1 MSYTARYDKGNWKA
15 ICDVC
20 GRLYKATMLQ
30 KRWDG
35 LMCCDDDWEIRQP
48 QDFVKGQ
55 ADHQI
60 APWLRDESSN
70 NFIPITLNAPIVNL
84 NVNSNCSLQVQYVEG
99 PAKQNATSIVTAVLN
114 WVRRF
119 PITAGA
125 REVNGSSIN
134 TNSLN

>member
-70 NFIPITLNAPIVNL
+70 NFIPFNFTSNL
-84 NVNSNCSLQVQYVEG
+84 NSFLSSSVTLTFAIAVHDYSNI
-99 PAKQNATSIVTAVLN
+99 NI
-114 WVRRF
+114 
-119 PITAGA
+119 I
-125 REVNGSSIN
+125 NGSVIN
-134 TNSLN
+134 KTTLG

>member
-20 GRLYKATMLQ
+20 GRLYKASMLQ

-70 NFIPITLNAPIVNL
+70 NFIPITLNAPIANF
-84 NVNSNCSLQVQYVEG
+84 NVSSNCSLLVQYVEG
-99 PAKQNATSIVTAVLN
+99 PAKQNVTSIVTAILN
-114 WVRRF
+114 WARSF

-125 REVNGSSIN
+125 RQINGSSIN
-134 TNSLN
+134 TNSIN

>member
-1 MSYTARYDKGNWKA
+1 
-15 ICDVC
+15 
-20 GRLYKATMLQ
+20 MLQ

-70 NFIPITLNAPIVNL
+70 NFIPFTFTRTL
-84 NVNSNCSLQVQYVEG
+84 
-99 PAKQNATSIVTAVLN
+99 TSV
-114 WVRRF
+114 
-119 PITAGA
+119 PQ
-125 REVNGSSIN
+125 GSSSSLTTLKIN
-134 TNSLN
+134 SVTFNQELNQEAINVKTIG

>member
-1 MSYTARYDKGNWKA
+1 
-15 ICDVC
+15 
-20 GRLYKATMLQ
+20 MLQ

-70 NFIPITLNAPIVNL
+70 NFILFNFTSTLTSVPQGSTSSLTALKINNVTFNQELNATAL
-84 NVNSNCSLQVQYVEG
+84 NVKTIG
-99 PAKQNATSIVTAVLN
+99 
-114 WVRRF
+114 
-119 PITAGA
+119 
-125 REVNGSSIN
+125 
-134 TNSLN
+134 

>member
-70 NFIPITLNAPIVNL
+70 NFITFAFTPPAVLISVTETVTLSTLLTPNPLKSTKAINGSVLNTITL
-84 NVNSNCSLQVQYVEG
+84 G
-99 PAKQNATSIVTAVLN
+99 
-114 WVRRF
+114 
-119 PITAGA
+119 
-125 REVNGSSIN
+125 
-134 TNSLN
+134 

>member
-60 APWLRDESSN
+60 APWLRDESAN
-70 NFIPITLNAPIVNL
+70 TFVPIGYWMTMTAYPVVCTATESHPPPTFKELGSVTETSTATISYFVR
-84 NVNSNCSLQVQYVEG
+84 
-99 PAKQNATSIVTAVLN
+99 PAV
-114 WVRRF
+114 
-119 PITAGA
+119 TAGA
-125 REVNGSSIN
+125 REINGSSIN
-134 TNSLN
+134 TNSIG

>member
-20 GRLYKATMLQ
+20 GRLYKASMLQ

-70 NFIPITLNAPIVNL
+70 NFIPIAFTFPSVLISILNTVTLLTKKIPGKTLSAFSTSSVSITKLVYLNTKTIDGAPI
-84 NVNSNCSLQVQYVEG
+84 NSTTIG
-99 PAKQNATSIVTAVLN
+99 
-114 WVRRF
+114 
-119 PITAGA
+119 
-125 REVNGSSIN
+125 
-134 TNSLN
+134 

>member
-1 MSYTARYDKGNWKA
+1 MSYTGRYDKGNWKA

-70 NFIPITLNAPIVNL
+70 NFIPFNFTSTLISVPQGSSSSLTTLKINNVVFNQELNA
-84 NVNSNCSLQVQYVEG
+84 E
-99 PAKQNATSIVTAVLN
+99 
-114 WVRRF
+114 
-119 PITAGA
+119 
-125 REVNGSSIN
+125 SIN
-134 TNSLN
+134 VKTIG

>member
-35 LMCCDDDWEIRQP
+35 LMCCDEDWEIRQP

-60 APWLRDESSN
+60 APWLRDESAN
-70 NFIPITLNAPIVNL
+70 NFIPFNFTSNLTAAPQGSTSTLTALKINNVTFNQELNATAI
-84 NVNSNCSLQVQYVEG
+84 NVKPLG
-99 PAKQNATSIVTAVLN
+99 
-114 WVRRF
+114 
-119 PITAGA
+119 
-125 REVNGSSIN
+125 
-134 TNSLN
+134 